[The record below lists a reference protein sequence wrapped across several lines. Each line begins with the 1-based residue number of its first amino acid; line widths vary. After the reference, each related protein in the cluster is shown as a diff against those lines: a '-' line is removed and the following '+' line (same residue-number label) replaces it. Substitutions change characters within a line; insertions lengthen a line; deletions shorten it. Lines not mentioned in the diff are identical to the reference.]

1 MNKKLKKFKVGLNS
15 ETKAISLV
23 ENPAI
28 EIDFIHMSEDE
39 KPKEQVFLESDEK
52 YMIYGPILVPDK
64 DIYRNTNGNE
74 YYLSFSSESIEKMS
88 QEYMKDFKQFNVTLN
103 HKDMADEICL
113 VESWIVTDSYR
124 DKANY
129 LGFSVPTGT
138 WMGGMKVNNID
149 TWNKIK
155 SGELKGFSV
164 ESLIERVELNK
175 IEENNNTMTDTNDM
189 GFWTKMKEI
198 LEECFSSPKVE
209 EPVEIE
215 PTNIDLEAEPA
226 PVAEPAPEPVVE
238 PSEPQTEPEP
248 TTTKVE
254 ENNEP
259 VEPVEPEKTLEELKS
274 EKLSEL
280 TSITSHFDNQLVN
293 NEMVIKS
300 SLGFSINADLRS
312 QNNLRGLIAIGI
324 EPVNFVT
331 ADNSVKSL
339 TLEQLNVLLSECA
352 QNGQNLYL
360 QKWAYKAQIENVQT
374 KEELE
379 AIEFKFT
386 MKDFS

>member
-1 MNKKLKKFKVGLNS
+1 MNKKLKKYKVGLNS

-64 DIYRNTNGNE
+64 DIYRSTNGNE

-88 QEYMKDFKQFNVTLN
+88 QEYMKDFKQYNVTLN
-103 HKDMADEICL
+103 HQDMADEICL

-189 GFWTKMKEI
+189 GFWKQMRELLNEVFGSQKNEGDTIEPVDI
-198 LEECFSSPKVE
+198 TDLEEQTPPTVEEPTVETPKVE
-209 EPVEIE
+209 EP
-215 PTNIDLEAEPA
+215 
-226 PVAEPAPEPVVE
+226 
-238 PSEPQTEPEP
+238 
-248 TTTKVE
+248 KVE
-254 ENNEP
+254 EPKPAEEP
-259 VEPVEPEKTLEELKS
+259 KTETPTVEEPKPQEPNPLEELVKN
-274 EKLSEL
+274 L
-280 TSITSHFDNQLVN
+280 T
-293 NEMVIKS
+293 EEIKS
-300 SLGFSINADLRS
+300 LKEMNEGLTKKVKELGKQPSTK
-312 QNNLRGLIAIGI
+312 
-324 EPVNFVT
+324 P
-331 ADNSVKSL
+331 
-339 TLEQLNVLLSECA
+339 LNT
-352 QNGQNLYL
+352 NGSGGAAEKGVESSTYAA
-360 QKWAYKAQIENVQT
+360 WRE
-374 KEELE
+374 
-379 AIEFKFT
+379 T
-386 MKDFS
+386 MRQFMN